1 MSTSNDPLTFFTLEA
16 SDCLE
21 RLDAALQAGAVENGQ
36 GDPGPQAEDVVR
48 AARTL
53 RGAATMHRL
62 TGISDLAATVERAGR
77 AVRAGELQWSA
88 PLQAALVASVDDLK
102 ILLHKVRTWGP
113 TEDAR
118 STRRVADLARYLPAS
133 ATTGAAG
140 TAGAAAAGGRTGQTA
155 TGSAD
160 AYFAAET
167 AEIASALDAYVA
179 RPAGRATLTGAL
191 ARVRTLRG
199 VAVIADRPP
208 LPDVLDAIER
218 AGRSIELDPGGA
230 GDRPVEMLTASSL
243 LLRRLAAELAAGGTR
258 SVAGTSEYQQF
269 AAAQA
274 ALADAAEAADH
285 IVPIGELFFADGSP
299 AIVTAAPNP
308 PTSPTERF
316 RLEVVSQAEHLRL
329 LIAAAR
335 NAGAREA
342 SGRPTGVAGADRTSS
357 DLRQALRAVRNAA
370 RSFGENEVAA
380 FMAPFADGT
389 RGFDF
394 LALNAL
400 DEMAILLA
408 DQATDAAEL
417 PGRLGTLANAR
428 TLDAGIG
435 LGMSDIAAP
444 PEGLESTDVPLD
456 RALGLPAPRRASGAT
471 RKPVSTPTGAELQ
484 AFLQDGI
491 TSIGHLIDE
500 PLVDDARVAT
510 NGDRAGGTLVP
521 IESLVYRGRAALERA
536 RTLRDA
542 LKSGTTASPESLAE
556 IFDLLDLA
564 THS

>member
-1 MSTSNDPLTFFTLEA
+1 MTAPPPAPHDPLTFFTLEA

-21 RLDAALQAGAVENGQ
+21 RLDSALQAASSVNGH
-36 GDPGPQAEDVVR
+36 GDAGPAADDVVR

-62 TGISDLAATVERAGR
+62 SGISDLAASVERAGR
-77 AVRAGELQWSA
+77 ALRAHELDWSA
-88 PLQAALVASVDDLK
+88 QLHAALVASVDDLK

-118 STRRVADLARYLPAS
+118 STRRIADLARYLPAGS
-133 ATTGAAG
+133 TPAAG
-140 TAGAAAAGGRTGQTA
+140 VGVAGRATAPRGSTGS

-167 AEIASALDAYVA
+167 AEIAAALDAYVA

-218 AGRSIELDPGGA
+218 AGRSIELAPGAA
-230 GDRPVEMLTASSL
+230 GDRPVEVLTASSQ
-243 LLRRLAAELAAGGTR
+243 LLRRLATELAAGGTR
-258 SVAGTSEYQQF
+258 SVMGTAEYQQF
-269 AAAQA
+269 VGAIA
-274 ALADAAEAADH
+274 ALAVATEAADH
-285 IVPIGELFFADGSP
+285 IVPIGQLFFADGSP
-299 AIVTAAPNP
+299 AVIEAAANP

-329 LIAAAR
+329 LIAD
-335 NAGAREA
+335 AREA
-342 SGRPTGVAGADRTSS
+342 SARQASSGEPTTANRAAG

-370 RSFGENEVAA
+370 KSFGENDVAA
-380 FMAPFADGT
+380 FISPFADGA

-394 LALNAL
+394 LALNSL
-400 DEMAILLA
+400 DEMAVLLA
-408 DQATDAAEL
+408 DSAAGAGTL
-417 PGRLGTLANAR
+417 ADRLSTLANAR

-435 LGMSDIAAP
+435 LGLSDIKRP
-444 PEGLESTDVPLD
+444 PAGLQSTDVPLD
-456 RALGLPAPRRASGAT
+456 RALGLPGPRART
-471 RKPVSTPTGAELQ
+471 TTPTGAELH
-484 AFLQDGI
+484 ALLQDGI
-491 TSIGHLIDE
+491 SGISHLADE
-500 PLVDDARVAT
+500 PLVTDRPPAPV
-510 NGDRAGGTLVP
+510 NGERALVP

-536 RTLRDA
+536 RSLRDA
-542 LKSGTTASPESLAE
+542 LKDGTTASPESLAE

-564 THS
+564 SHS